1 MTDGTRTPNNPDH
14 PPAGGTPP
22 MPDVRKPAG
31 ENTPGATGAN
41 KPDPSGGHASDA
53 ASGNRPGPS
62 GGHASGTSGGIMPGM
77 TAWNAPGAASGN
89 KPGPAAGNA
98 PGTAGRNPYVPANP
112 STPAATP
119 YSREGFN
126 DLNRLLDQMDNA
138 LGRHGMSG
146 VYQDVFGRPS
156 TPPGNSGP
164 FTGSQGNGRTIQGG
178 ARPGPGGLPGSADSV
193 QFDTGQQP
201 PPMAEQD
208 EEVHKSLED
217 LMKELN
223 SLVGLAK
230 VKDDVKSLTNMVRV
244 MRMRKERG
252 LPEVDMSLHLVF
264 TGNPGTGKTTVAR
277 LLAGIYREI
286 GVLEKGHL
294 VETDRSGLVAKY
306 VGQTAPLVMDVVNR
320 SLGGVLF
327 IDEAYALVSRRG
339 ENDFGFEAVDT
350 LLKAME
356 DHRDELI
363 VIVAGYPDK
372 MEEFLESNPGLVS
385 RFNKFIGF
393 DDYEPEDL
401 ALILQRMGDKNGYIF
416 DASAKEK
423 ARKIIDTLYEN
434 RTENFANARTIR
446 NFFEKLLAIHANR
459 MAEKPTPTD
468 AELCTLIGL
477 DVDAA
482 DVQELMR

>member
-1 MTDGTRTPNNPDH
+1 M
-14 PPAGGTPP
+14 
-22 MPDVRKPAG
+22 
-31 ENTPGATGAN
+31 
-41 KPDPSGGHASDA
+41 A
-53 ASGNRPGPS
+53 AP
-62 GGHASGTSGGIMPGM
+62 
-77 TAWNAPGAASGN
+77 
-89 KPGPAAGNA
+89 
-98 PGTAGRNPYVPANP
+98 
-112 STPAATP
+112 
-119 YSREGFN
+119 
-126 DLNRLLDQMDNA
+126 
-138 LGRHGMSG
+138 
-146 VYQDVFGRPS
+146 
-156 TPPGNSGP
+156 
-164 FTGSQGNGRTIQGG
+164 
-178 ARPGPGGLPGSADSV
+178 
-193 QFDTGQQP
+193 
-201 PPMAEQD
+201 
-208 EEVHKSLED
+208 EEEPRKSLQE
-217 LMKELN
+217 LMTELN
-223 SLVGLAK
+223 ALVGLEK
-230 VKDDVKSLTNMVRV
+230 VKNDVKSLTNMVRV

-385 RFNKFIGF
+385 RFNKFIMF
-393 DDYEPEDL
+393 DDYEPEEL
-401 ALILQRMGDKNGYIF
+401 SLIMQRMGDRNGYRF
-416 DASAKEK
+416 DEEAKTK
-423 ARKIIDTLYEN
+423 LGKVIDTLYEN
-434 RTENFANARTIR
+434 RTENFANARTVR
-446 NFFEKLLAIHANR
+446 NYFEKMLTIHANR
-459 MAEKPTPTD
+459 MADIPNPTD

-477 DVDAA
+477 DVDG
-482 DVQELMR
+482 VELTELMR